1 MFPAV
6 QQKLC
11 GVYKLIVV
19 LTVFEQG
26 WGRHNLRTYTIDKG
40 DIFELVHDET
50 GESGAITIDVNS
62 TGEREDVFDHIYV
75 ENDNYIMAS
84 STSMRVGEYDS
95 TGLDYNIYAILKDGS
110 TVLYN
115 PLDWHFTELEFSSSD
130 ESVVTV
136 DKDGTLHAQDIDEA
150 EKTATITVKDIDG
163 KHSTSF
169 VVTVKYMDTIKI
181 GFLPKDELEDVT
193 SLELGTYRIQTGT
206 YSVANNKDGNYMWV
220 FSQRRIHYIKG
231 VEEDNE
237 LAAELSSGF
246 RIPMTNAVIKN
257 GYFCYRSAAPILSG
271 DVKFKIKFA

>member
-1 MFPAV
+1 M
-6 QQKLC
+6 
-11 GVYKLIVV
+11 YKLIVV